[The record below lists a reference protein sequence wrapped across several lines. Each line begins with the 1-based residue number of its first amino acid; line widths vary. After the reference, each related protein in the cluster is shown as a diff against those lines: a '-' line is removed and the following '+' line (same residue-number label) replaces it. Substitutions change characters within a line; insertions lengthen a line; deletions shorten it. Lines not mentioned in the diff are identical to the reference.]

1 MNIEKLNNEISALV
15 AEHERTHRIALDNA
29 VKVGMRLIDAK
40 KNIPDGEWQEWA
52 GENCSLSNTARK
64 NYMALARYF
73 LATGEYPASSSLTAA
88 IRILSASE
96 EVKAIVKEREQ
107 DGITVT
113 EREIRRLVAKIPTAR
128 KINNKVVSLRKSIA
142 SGKEIE
148 EIEHKDWLNIRDEVT
163 DVLVDINAAITQS
176 KMRCKNKPSA

>member
-1 MNIEKLNNEISALV
+1 
-15 AEHERTHRIALDNA
+15 
-29 VKVGMRLIDAK
+29 
-40 KNIPDGEWQEWA
+40 
-52 GENCSLSNTARK
+52 
-64 NYMALARYF
+64 MALARYF